1 MDMRNDG
8 ELLARRGLFYPNG
21 SKPHSARGDYWTV
34 PIVSTVRENNNQFFS
49 FSFSFFCLFSFI
61 RWRRWRLDW
70 KSFFSHPTGRIVL
83 KICPTFTKERN
94 VFSHGRWHFL
104 DKRYRKLKMREKEKK
119 SKVFFQLCLALG
131 RNSQGKNNMQIQKCH
146 CDSIEHFQDS
156 CAVWWG
162 SCEVERRRK
171 MRWLNQRV
179 GQDNGQKIQTH
190 KVEPIQLTA
199 SGSLSNLRSGRAD
212 ASRSHSPVIYSCLYG
227 LPILHFRRPWRLP
240 YLRTAN
246 YHLDLSK
253 YWIDDIVCIS
263 SLLLLCVCQAEKTAV
278 QFNWWFE

>member
-1 MDMRNDG
+1 MYFHMDDDI
-8 ELLARRGLFYPNG
+8 FWING
-21 SKPHSARGDYWTV
+21 
-34 PIVSTVRENNNQFFS
+34 N
-49 FSFSFFCLFSFI
+49 
-61 RWRRWRLDW
+61 W
-70 KSFFSHPTGRIVL
+70 KWGR
-83 KICPTFTKERN
+83 KK
-94 VFSHGRWHFL
+94 
-104 DKRYRKLKMREKEKK
+104 KK
-119 SKVFFQLCLALG
+119 SKVFFNCVSHWEETTKGKTICKYKNVTVIQLNTFRTVVRFGGVRVRC
-131 RNSQGKNNMQIQKCH
+131 M
-146 CDSIEHFQDS
+146 
-156 CAVWWG
+156 
-162 SCEVERRRK
+162 ERRRK